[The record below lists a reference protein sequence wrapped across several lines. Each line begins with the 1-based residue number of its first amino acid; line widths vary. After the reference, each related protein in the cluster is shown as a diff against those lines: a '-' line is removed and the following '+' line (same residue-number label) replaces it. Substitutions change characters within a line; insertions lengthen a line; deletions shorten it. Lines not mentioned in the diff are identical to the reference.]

1 MRAPTSVHGPK
12 GELILAVLGR
22 RAEADLLALVV
33 GEVGA
38 GDGRGRLLALRLL
51 VEGDGDGGSAGGA
64 LEQHFACDGTLDATN
79 G

>member
-1 MRAPTSVHGPK
+1 MLRAPTSVHGPK

-33 GEVGA
+33 SEIWTGN
-38 GDGRGRLLALRLL
+38 GRGRLFALRLL

-64 LEQHFACDGTLDATN
+64 LEQHFATALN
-79 G
+79 GQQI